1 METTK
6 LNAAS
11 LGLAAAVA
19 TLVLALVASL
29 LFWLTGMSM
38 MGGFQAGM
46 MGPGGSYGMDGFFL
60 LPMLMGSVTSAIG
73 AGIFFW
79 LLGVLYNRFS

>member
-1 METTK
+1 MQNTK
-6 LNAAS
+6 LNPGS
-11 LGLAAAVA
+11 LGLAAALA
-19 TLVLALVASL
+19 TFILALIASL

-46 MGPGGSYGMDGFFL
+46 MGPGGGYGMDGFFL
-60 LPMLMGSVTSAIG
+60 FPMLMGSVTSAIG